1 MYRVLYR
8 KYRPSSFDDVWG
20 QPQVT
25 ELLKRQIMSDR
36 LAHAYL
42 FTGSRGIGKTTCAKI
57 LAKAVNCL
65 NPKDGD
71 PCNECEVCRGIDEE
85 TIHEVV
91 EMDAASNNGV
101 GDVRDLQERLMF
113 SPTQSKYRVYIIDEV
128 HMLSS
133 SAFNALLKTLEEPP
147 DNVIF
152 ILATTEV
159 HQIPATILSRCQR
172 MDFRRISSE
181 DISGRLQEI
190 ISTEG
195 GELEDS
201 AALLIGRIADGGMR
215 DAISLLDQC
224 LVRDSYVTEDTVR
237 DAAGLADPE
246 YILKISGA
254 IRERDAAGV
263 LALVDELHRMSKD
276 MQRLC
281 SELIG
286 HYRSLMVINSVKHPE
301 QIIVAT
307 TEQLNRLREDAARYP
322 IQAVMSILDTLQ
334 LALEHMGKGVDRRT
348 ELELALLRICRRGV
362 EDDKDDS
369 AARLEAAE
377 KRLAALERT
386 VSEGV
391 PAAPSR
397 VLPQPKKDPGM
408 SPAQLEQIRKLSDQA
423 QPFDEWGRIMADL
436 EKRNNMLFSMLNG
449 SRAYVVDNTLLI
461 DASPVAREL
470 LRKDLARS
478 SIKAAL
484 QTVVGREYSLGPY
497 QPSDREQKE
506 KRSPAQN
513 LLDAAR
519 QGGIPVNED

>member
-8 KYRPSSFDDVWG
+8 KYRPSSFADVWG

-25 ELLKRQIMSDR
+25 ELLRRQIMSDR

-71 PCNECEVCRGIDEE
+71 PCNRCEVCRGIDEE

-113 SPTQSKYRVYIIDEV
+113 PPTQAKYRVYIIDEV
-128 HMLSS
+128 HMLSP

-172 MDFRRISSE
+172 MDFRRITAE

-190 ISTEG
+190 ISNEG
-195 GELEDS
+195 GELDED

-224 LVRDSYVTEDTVR
+224 LVRDSCVTEDTVR

-263 LALVDELHRMSKD
+263 LALVDELHHMSKD

-286 HYRSLMVINSVKHPE
+286 HYRSLMIINSVRHPE

-307 TEQLNRLREDAARYP
+307 TDQLARLREDAARYP

-334 LALEHMGKGVDRRT
+334 LALERMGKGVDRRT
-348 ELELALLRICRRGV
+348 ELELALLRICRRGA
-362 EDDKDDS
+362 EEEKDAS

-386 VSEGV
+386 VSEGI

-397 VLPQPKKDPGM
+397 VIPQPRKEPAL
-408 SPAQLEQIRKLSDQA
+408 SPAQQQRIRELSDRA
-423 QPFDEWGRIMADL
+423 QPFDEWTGIMADL
-436 EKRNNMLFSMLNG
+436 EKRNSMLFSMLNG
-449 SRAYVVDNTLLI
+449 SRAYVADNILLI
-461 DASPVAREL
+461 DATQTARDL
-470 LRKDLARS
+470 LRRDYARS
-478 SIKAAL
+478 TIKDAMNAVL
-484 QTVVGREYSLGPY
+484 GREYSLGPY
-497 QPSDREQKE
+497 QPSDRMQEE
-506 KRSPAQN
+506 KRTPAQS

-519 QGGIPVNED
+519 QAGVPVTED